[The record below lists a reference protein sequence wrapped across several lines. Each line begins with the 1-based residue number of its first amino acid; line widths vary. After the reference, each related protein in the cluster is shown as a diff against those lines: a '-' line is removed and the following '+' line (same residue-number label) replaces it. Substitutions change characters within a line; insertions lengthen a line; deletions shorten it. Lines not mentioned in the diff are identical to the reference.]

1 MSKYRH
7 QLPQLSG
14 ATFMTDGGIET
25 TLIFH
30 ERLELPHFA
39 AFYLLGDKIGYAAL
53 QKYFRSY
60 ASLASRYGIGF
71 ILESPTW
78 RANPDWGTK
87 LGYSKEALAQA
98 NRKSI
103 DLLLG
108 IRSEFE
114 TWDTPMVISGCIGP
128 RGDGYNPC
136 EKMTPPRPRTITPH
150 KLASSPTLTPIW

>member
-14 ATFMTDGGIET
+14 AAFMTDGGIET

-39 AFYLLGDKIGYAAL
+39 AFYLYLLGDKTGYAAL

-87 LGYSKEALAQA
+87 LGYSKESLAPSQ
-98 NRKSI
+98 SQI
-103 DLLLG
+103 DRPPARNSER
-108 IRSEFE
+108 IR
-114 TWDTPMVISGCIGP
+114 DVGYA
-128 RGDGYNPC
+128 DGYQRMYRSAWRRIQSMRKDDFHRGR
-136 EKMTPPRPRTITPH
+136 ELSLRTNWRLLQH
-150 KLASSPTLTPIW
+150 